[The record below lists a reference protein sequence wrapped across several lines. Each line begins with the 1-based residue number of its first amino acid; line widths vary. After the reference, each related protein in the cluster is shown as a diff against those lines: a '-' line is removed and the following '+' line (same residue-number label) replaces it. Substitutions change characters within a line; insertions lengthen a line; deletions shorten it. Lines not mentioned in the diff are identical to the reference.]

1 MKLSFNWLS
10 EFVDLSGV
18 SVEELKNKLTMGAF
32 EVEEVTKV
40 GSSLSPKVHGPLV
53 VGEILEIYP
62 HPNADKIRLTK
73 VRVKNGEEP
82 LEIVCGAGN
91 IEVGQRIPVALPG
104 AQVLNRQTGEPYT
117 IELRPVRGVVSNG
130 MLCSPS
136 EIGVSTDG
144 DGILILQHNQ
154 ENPIEIGADAEQL
167 FNQDQDWVLHVEP
180 RSNRGDALS
189 VVGLARE
196 VAAILKRPL
205 IKKDVQ
211 LPNVSQTEKKI
222 VCKIED
228 ESDCAFFTM
237 RVISGLKVGPSPAA
251 IVKRL
256 EAIGVRSVNNIV
268 DVTNYVMHE
277 MGQPLHAYDFAQLS
291 QDALIVRRA
300 ADGEKLVC
308 IDGKERT
315 LTPEVMVIADPRKAV
330 GVAGVMGGK
339 ESEVT
344 DDTTVVALEAASF
357 SPHRVRRGSRLLGLS
372 SDSSLRFE
380 RGVDAASVKQASD
393 RAVQL
398 LLQHC
403 TAPGA
408 SAAIGELTSAGS
420 DSVGKAHVEVRL
432 PQIKRLLDVEMDAKQ
447 VEELLTPLGF
457 TVAIDEVKS
466 SQNKV
471 VIEVPSFRQRDVS
484 REIDIIEEV
493 CRLWGY
499 DNLPPTMPKSTIPAV
514 SGDDTLKRVRQA
526 LIAQGLSEAW
536 ISSLTSESDLIGEQE
551 SRAVRVLN
559 PLSADHQVLR
569 QSLIPGLVKAAVYN
583 QDRGRKDVWLFE
595 VGRAYIRNGKSPTES
610 DTGVD
615 EHTRVAGFITG
626 ARCGGVPGATSQ
638 SNGGSSQRLHQQLD
652 FYTAKGIV
660 ENLMRTIKV
669 PLNRLRFFSSNQL
682 PGFLHPYRSC
692 HVALAGKEE
701 GKKGKKESDQQSE
714 LVILGFLGEI
724 HPRYAADNGLRQ
736 NSYVF
741 ELDVEGLKSHRA
753 VLQFQEIASTPSV
766 VRDLTVDIDVKVD
779 HAAINSCIVSSAGKV
794 LMELELVSI
803 FQLSDDQKSLS
814 YRLTFQSPTET
825 LTSADVDKTIERVR
839 NSLIRQVNAKF
850 RA

>member
-40 GSSLSPKVHGPLV
+40 GNALSPKVHGPLV

-73 VRVKNGEEP
+73 VRIKNGEEP

-104 AQVLNRQTGEPYT
+104 AQVLNRMTGEPYT

-144 DGILILQHNQ
+144 DGILILQHSE
-154 ENPIEIGADAEQL
+154 ENPIEIGSDAEQL
-167 FNQDQDWVLHVEP
+167 FNQDLDWVLHVEP

-205 IKKDVQ
+205 IKKEIQ
-211 LPNVSQTEKKI
+211 LPSVSAGDRKI
-222 VCKIED
+222 ACKIED
-228 ESDCAFFTM
+228 DSDCAIFTM
-237 RVISGLKVGPSPAA
+237 RVISGLKVGPSPQA
-251 IVKRL
+251 IAKRL

-277 MGQPLHAYDFAQLS
+277 VGQPLHAYDLAHLGE
-291 QDALIVRRA
+291 DALIVRRA
-300 ADGEKLVC
+300 VDGEKIVC

-315 LTPEVMVIADPRKAV
+315 LTPEVMVIADPKKAV

-357 SPHRVRRGSRLLGLS
+357 APHRVRRGSRLLGLS

-398 LLQHC
+398 LLEYC

-408 SAAIGELTSAGS
+408 TGSIGELTSAGS
-420 DSVGKAHVEVRL
+420 DAVAKSHVEVRL

-457 TVAIDEVKS
+457 TVDGSTAS
-466 SQNKV
+466 ANKV
-471 VIEVPSFRQRDVS
+471 VVEVPSFRQRDVS

-514 SGDDTLKRVRQA
+514 AADDTLKRVRQA

-536 ISSLTSESDLIGEQE
+536 ISSLTSESDLLADQE
-551 SRAVRVLN
+551 ARAVRVLN
-559 PLSADHQVLR
+559 PLSEDHQVLR

-595 VGRAYIRNGKSPTES
+595 VGRAYIRNGQSPTES

-615 EHTRVAGFITG
+615 EHTRVAGFVTG
-626 ARCGGVPGATSQ
+626 ARSGGVPGATSQ

-652 FYTAKGIV
+652 FYAAKGIV
-660 ENLMRTIKV
+660 ENLARTIKV
-669 PLNRLRFFSSNQL
+669 PLNRLRFFCSNQL
-682 PGFLHPYRSC
+682 PEFLHPYRSC
-692 HVALAGKEE
+692 HVALAGREE
-701 GKKGKKESDQQSE
+701 GKKGKKDPDQQSD
-714 LVILGFLGEI
+714 LVVLGFLGEI

-741 ELDVEGLKSHRA
+741 ELDVEGLKAHRTE
-753 VLQFQEIASTPSV
+753 VQFQEIASTPSV

-794 LMELELVSI
+794 LKQLELVSI

-814 YRLTFQSPTET
+814 YRLTFQNPTET

-839 NSLIRQVNAKF
+839 NTLIRQVNAKF